1 MSFYI
6 SKASRQRRTRWLSL
20 VPGGGLQ
27 GNCNKEGFN
36 NVINSFTV
44 AYVRIGILGNEQNDC
59 DSPDTAIGIG
69 KGGSR
74 FSSSGITTGSTHN
87 RVATSGYI
95 FIR

>member
-6 SKASRQRRTRWLSL
+6 SKASGQRRTRWLNL

-69 KGGSR
+69 IGGSR
-74 FSSSGITTGSTHN
+74 SSSSGITTGSTHN
-87 RVATSGYI
+87 RVAARGYI